1 MVQTSA
7 QPGLDPKERR
17 LNQKN
22 AGERGTVPIRLNHQ
36 LREQIFHNSMTF
48 AITYFQDELAE
59 LPHLEGPL
67 HWHPDFE
74 LASVENSTLEYQV
87 GQQRIVLEPGDSI
100 FVNGNVLHGVKQLE
114 GNQPEPMPNIV
125 FSGSVVAPESSIIF
139 QKYIKPIALCD
150 QLPFVVFRHNDRSQD
165 EVNEWLKTIYSRL
178 RRQDDCF
185 ELAVQRNLSRVFE
198 YLFRNFE
205 RLPKTEVSR
214 IQITAQVRIQKM
226 LSYIY
231 ENYSNTVTL
240 EDIAR
245 AANISRSEAGRSFHA
260 YMGCSP
266 VDALIQYRLQI
277 AHALLNDKSLTL
289 EEISCA
295 CGFHS
300 VRYFNR
306 QFKKKYGCTPHELR
320 RLGK

>member
-1 MVQTSA
+1 
-7 QPGLDPKERR
+7 
-17 LNQKN
+17 
-22 AGERGTVPIRLNHQ
+22 
-36 LREQIFHNSMTF
+36 
-48 AITYFQDELAE
+48 
-59 LPHLEGPL
+59 
-67 HWHPDFE
+67 
-74 LASVENSTLEYQV
+74 
-87 GQQRIVLEPGDSI
+87 
-100 FVNGNVLHGVKQLE
+100 
-114 GNQPEPMPNIV
+114 
-125 FSGSVVAPESSIIF
+125 
-139 QKYIKPIALCD
+139 PIALCD

-277 AHALLNDKSLTL
+277 AHALLDDKSLTL

>member
-1 MVQTSA
+1 
-7 QPGLDPKERR
+7 
-17 LNQKN
+17 
-22 AGERGTVPIRLNHQ
+22 
-36 LREQIFHNSMTF
+36 
-48 AITYFQDELAE
+48 
-59 LPHLEGPL
+59 
-67 HWHPDFE
+67 
-74 LASVENSTLEYQV
+74 
-87 GQQRIVLEPGDSI
+87 
-100 FVNGNVLHGVKQLE
+100 
-114 GNQPEPMPNIV
+114 EPMPIIV
-125 FSGSVVAPESSIIF
+125 LRGSVVAPESSIIF

-266 VDALIQYRLQI
+266 VDAL
-277 AHALLNDKSLTL
+277 
-289 EEISCA
+289 
-295 CGFHS
+295 
-300 VRYFNR
+300 
-306 QFKKKYGCTPHELR
+306 
-320 RLGK
+320 